1 MNNKIICRKCGGE
14 HLTIKCGKDVPVPI
28 IDKEIVTPTESKP
41 YKPEINRN
49 DFDRKDFDRKDFDR
63 KDFDRKDYR
72 QKPRNYDKSKLSTVK
87 LSDLPLDT
95 TEPELYELLQ
105 DWGHIVKVKVLSYN
119 ECNVAYI
126 DFIYNEEAVYFI
138 EAIDKTP
145 FDRFI
150 ISAELCVN
158 RN

>member
-28 IDKEIVTPTESKP
+28 IDKEIITSTESKP
-41 YKPEINRN
+41 YKPEFNRN
-49 DFDRKDFDRKDFDR
+49 DFDRKDFDR

-150 ISAELCVN
+150 ISAELCIN
-158 RN
+158 RT

>member
-14 HLTIKCGKDVPVPI
+14 HLTIKCGKDAPVPI
-28 IDKEIVTPTESKP
+28 IDKEIVTPIESKP
-41 YKPEINRN
+41 YNPEFN
-49 DFDRKDFDRKDFDR
+49 RKDFDRKDFDR

-105 DWGHIVKVKVLSYN
+105 DWGHIIKVKVLSYN

-158 RN
+158 RT

>member
-14 HLTIKCGKDVPVPI
+14 HLTIKCGKDAPVLI
-28 IDKEIVTPTESKP
+28 VDKEPIVTPSHNDKQHEPKL
-41 YKPEINRN
+41 YKPEPEI
-49 DFDRKDFDRKDFDR
+49 DKQT
-63 KDFDRKDYR
+63 FDRKDYR

>member
-28 IDKEIVTPTESKP
+28 IDKEIVTPAESKP

-49 DFDRKDFDRKDFDR
+49 DFDR

>member
-41 YKPEINRN
+41 YKPEI
-49 DFDRKDFDRKDFDR
+49 DRKDFDR

-105 DWGHIVKVKVLSYN
+105 DWGHIVKIKVLSYN

>member
-1 MNNKIICRKCGGE
+1 MNNKIICRKCGGD
-14 HLTIKCGKDVPVPI
+14 HLTIKCGKEKGEPVVINPEPI
-28 IDKEIVTPTESKP
+28 VIKQEYEKP
-41 YKPEINRN
+41 VNDRRDYVRNNR
-49 DFDRKDFDRKDFDR
+49 
-63 KDFDRKDYR
+63 
-72 QKPRNYDKSKLSTVK
+72 PRNYDKSKLSTVK

-126 DFIYNEEAVYFI
+126 DFIHNEEATYFI

-145 FDRFI
+145 FDRYI
-150 ISAELCVN
+150 ITAELCQN
-158 RN
+158 KQQ

>member
-72 QKPRNYDKSKLSTVK
+72 QKPRNYDKSKLPKCPQCSKFTNIT
-87 LSDLPLDT
+87 PLD
-95 TEPELYELLQ
+95 
-105 DWGHIVKVKVLSYN
+105 KVMINSN
-119 ECNVAYI
+119 I
-126 DFIYNEEAVYFI
+126 
-138 EAIDKTP
+138 
-145 FDRFI
+145 
-150 ISAELCVN
+150 
-158 RN
+158 